1 MSSTYN
7 FKNTY
12 KNTYK
17 APTFRVPTYQLP
29 TYKNTYTPLTNEQLR
44 YLQEYED
51 NLKQT
56 PDKDWQKVLRRAEMT
71 ANTND
76 AKQLNSLADAISTA
90 FAGTRFD
97 NESKLSAW
105 LLDNKLLPRNP
116 ASNMLAGVF
125 NAFSAGK
132 QFLIDPISEGYWGTA
147 GINFLQGAM
156 ESLDILA
163 NPVKGAIIET
173 YKNGP
178 SGIITGLAK
187 GFGYGNE
194 GRTTYEY
201 DTGNGFADFLLELA
215 TDPGFWA
222 SLGTSGLLKGVG
234 KEGAEAIIGEGATT
248 LVKEVASE
256 FGEKTTRKWLKRGL
270 NELVQKSVK
279 GETATMM
286 DAVESLLR
294 YAPTSKVTADSVQ
307 ELAEIALEFA
317 QKGTKE
323 LQERIGYNIIKTI
336 DTLDNSMTKTVF
348 SPVYAPYKLINKVYK
363 TYNTRVLRILDPYLE
378 HKDILSMMDF
388 KTVMSKTGELTNSLV
403 YTAKSEGLEG
413 LNNVSIQRAFLTSL
427 KKDLSTIDKHLRKI
441 SDLFK
446 NPEKFAAEW
455 DLRHVE
461 LKNHLMKTHGFTED
475 MSIADMLKKYIEAL
489 KDAAEYTDLFKNH
502 TGQLQTLIESYAQLE
517 TAFEFFKTLNKNVVN
532 PAQTKALVD
541 VLTNDS
547 GNSLK
552 TLSAQNLPDA
562 VNLFVATYQSSL
574 KDTAEIVYNA
584 IVENNKLLTVYI
596 TPEEVHRNV
605 VNFVMYGSNEAK
617 AFLQNYLPKGKLLQD
632 YIPEKLQST
641 FIETMQNNILADLI
655 TPVFKLLGL
664 EDVLISAKYD
674 IDAVLSWVKRH
685 NQGQNTFR
693 STKFIENEIAKIIRQ
708 SALANRPLSYIRTL
722 YRQDKQIEL
731 GYDISKQ
738 HIDFDDLKL
747 FRNLKKD
754 LERKGYSLKDVF
766 KPTTTPRQG
775 LREQDIYKR
784 FNKILVQQNNNVVVR
799 SFEDL
804 TNVLDDVTLA
814 SLRDFVEQA
823 TYLIRTNVTLDTFT
837 ISKTGMRTKNFA
849 QLTEGL
855 YDTLKH
861 DLQTAY
867 NKYIDFQKQAI
878 KENIIL
884 KGYVDKIEAVGI
896 NIQKEVANTMQ
907 KNIVNA
913 FKKAEKLTKSF
924 KRDVD
929 VDPDDAINNIKTSIT
944 DFRNNLQE
952 LLDSFETTSFSPVFT
967 AVQDDNIFLTDALQ
981 NAIKDL
987 DGLLKADTPD
997 ANALFEVLH
1006 NLQIQCDI
1014 NQSAIHK
1021 ALNEGVRTT
1030 AVKHSNTY
1038 KRLPAFVYT
1047 KKATFD
1053 DKQRLNEI
1061 VQKFQD
1067 IQNEI
1072 QNLNN
1077 QIAHNAEQ
1085 IKSLKTISKDFKP
1098 KSLIKDTPNKKYENA
1113 KKIIS
1118 NPQKYA
1124 DKVLAEEKKL
1134 ESLQAKLVDLKKEK
1148 AKQSAKVTKLD
1159 KKYTDE
1165 RIKNK
1170 FGVTEGSK
1178 IIDVNGVTKEVKTI
1192 KFNEDVPEPS
1202 KKAINDANIELSNA
1216 RILLNRIQKEFDKTV
1231 SDIESI
1237 ENTIKTFQY
1246 YLKNGENIVK
1256 NYEDSLAKEAEEA
1269 FIKDVS
1275 NLEEALKIT
1284 GLISYEAYKKLPF
1297 EKRQAKFNE
1306 IAKALQDKIEEL
1318 TNTNKTHINELKPTY
1333 YSKLNSARAKF
1344 EAFIEQR
1351 KINAYTN
1358 IDMDISAGKIKY
1370 PKEVVNEV
1378 FSKLEYLINNAYS
1391 LFETNPAEFS
1401 VMGTA
1406 IQYIFKQEQTANS
1419 IVYLTD
1425 DIAKNFIIDVALNK
1439 NHDII
1444 NKFTDAGYVEDLLNK
1459 SSKEEI
1465 KEAIKEMAEG
1475 CMLVYKGADSVA
1487 AYGQLLQTIESS
1499 ATLTKKQKAAIIST
1513 LNRPDIAKLSVEFIA
1528 RDPDYMF
1535 SKLFENIEG
1544 FINGVDKPRLFNLD
1558 AYREEKAVT
1567 QYFEKKYGLT
1577 PEAWAILA
1585 HHAGADTLTT
1595 KAFIEDVLDGYFH
1608 LRPNDII
1615 WDSETSNLSGD
1626 VGEALEYSFLINDT
1640 VYTFKRHIDKAN
1652 PDIVPEH
1659 DALLVY
1665 AKDEPDLN
1673 KALDK
1678 FYDYYNR
1685 DYSGPQIEK
1694 HIAEDEQNVIQY
1706 FDTEE
1711 DLLKAIFDFLHK
1723 NGTVYLDDTG
1733 KNIDKTNIAA
1743 TRLVGHNSINFDIE
1757 FLEKRAVKRGLEN
1770 DFKAVFNRFDHIDT
1784 LKLAEEKYNYTRLT
1798 AKDKAT
1804 IQNLFKDYIVSRTI
1818 DYGTGVWHAG
1828 EDFVNAIPKELSRG
1842 LKQISGVQNDVLP
1855 LVDPTRGNGVAI
1867 LKKQSASDK
1876 KYLKELLEKEA
1887 AIKRGEI
1894 PEEVYSADFSVHTVE
1909 DEFYLLRKHL
1919 TELRKQIR
1927 ETNKQLNNVLFTI
1940 DDLESPAFKELI
1952 FNILK
1957 DSPTYKGW
1965 TEAQLREY
1973 LKYVNPSKLLY
1984 SEYDLYNLIGF
1995 KKVFDPKA
2003 VRAWFKIPGTVN
2015 SPDNVSAVLGKKMYD
2030 TTKALNRTMAKIRN
2044 PKAIEQF
2051 DSELTAFLNAVSEKN
2066 LLKHENFIK
2075 GPVLQYLILNT
2086 KSLPEKYALADYIF
2100 KLAQNSHISPD
2111 RSVLSLLPEDVIAGM
2126 HRVYNND
2133 KLFTHSTIKDTGL
2146 TFAENELKILD
2157 NEFWTD
2163 AATSA
2168 RITSDFAKHIENF
2181 NMCDELDKSGIFSP
2195 EKQAFAQG
2203 AQQTYKL
2210 LKFYVDLLNEAPEA
2224 DAMNILHEIGS
2235 KIMFIT
2241 EQLHKQTLYNYLN
2254 YTNPEDLRNRL
2265 AWNLGHVTFLESEA
2279 PEIAQQI
2286 LNDKKAFEAL
2296 GVVVSNDGH
2305 RLHMQIDH
2313 RAVKY
2318 ECIIRNE
2325 DDRAVKHI
2333 YIDGQEILKPE
2344 LPELDVGE
2352 AIKATIEE
2360 YTKSTEAG
2368 PAVLGVLN
2376 ESKLKELGGLITG
2389 ARSGLHNITRNAS
2402 AGVHAELMDKES
2414 MRFIYNNAPPE
2425 IQKAMG
2431 DIDAM
2436 LIDNSAWFTETNFNL
2451 CNLGS
2456 TSAKRQIQENVSVN
2470 LMGTYEKATR
2480 IALSNQKA
2488 RYKYL
2493 DMMLRG
2499 ETRLDVGFWADEAN
2513 NELVIRYLKDHPEL
2527 TVAVLYKDAKAAQGY
2542 NIKRVTINTA
2552 EDLQN
2557 ARRLHASVLSNQVYS
2572 KTASVV
2578 YDSAY
2583 DKGSLHFLANIMRLY
2598 KIGQLSIFNMGAL
2611 ARNLIDSTLKMFIS
2625 TQDVLGTLR
2634 AGHDAR
2640 KQYSQYKTA
2649 LRGLLA
2655 SSDVN
2660 TEAVERIARAYGVAP
2675 KEVMDDVLWEVNNYK
2690 LNTIKDVMA
2699 TSRLFQKY
2707 NTALD
2712 EIIKTDRN
2720 AVLRPQNVEFY
2731 FKYMAKDFDIDT
2743 FYEIHKFITQG
2754 ASAGMPQ
2761 ALKEAFQKTS
2771 PEAFQIDGLFDSVV
2785 HLLGK
2790 TAEVNG
2796 YFEQVIRL
2804 TQHIQQLRSGMNF
2817 AESNLKIVKTHFD
2830 YASKTDVTK
2839 SIELIFP
2846 YYSFK
2851 MNNYE
2856 YWANIMET
2864 QPWVMR
2870 MLSEVMEQVWE
2881 FDEYDTYAE
2890 HTELANNESLQY
2902 QILSGNVPLFHDDSA
2917 TLKLNPSFMDVISM
2931 TTDPFGNATSSL
2943 WAPLNVGFKKAM
2955 LEAWNQGLTNQFV
2968 DNTFGLD
2975 QYAYDNQL
2983 PLGQQMLYNAPLV
2996 GPTIQRFTQQ
3006 SDKYAERTDFLGSK
3020 YMPSLFGATSRWNT
3034 ENIKSPEEWDAIH
3047 SEWANNALQR
3057 KIAYDS
3063 KRRSY
3068 SSKRKASYS
3077 GQRYYYNKSYNK
3089 YGNGTRYYNYYNPG
3103 YSDYVEYYNKPY
3115 NKRYTDRY
3123 PQKLKLQRPK
3133 RVYSEN
3139 IYWKFYTKSG
3149 KKRWDILKSKATQ
3162 KNLQM
3167 KIKLMYD
3174 YYR

>member
-1 MSSTYN
+1 MSSN
-7 FKNTY
+7 FKTPTY
-12 KNTYK
+12 KTATYK
-17 APTFRVPTYQLP
+17 APTYRVPTYRLP
-29 TYKNTYTPLTNEQLR
+29 TYKPVDYTPLTNEQLR
-44 YLQEYED
+44 YLEEYKD

-56 PDKDWQKVLRRAEMT
+56 PNKDWQKVLRRAGMT
-71 ANTND
+71 VNIND
-76 AKQLNSLADAISTA
+76 AKQLNSLVDVISTTL
-90 FAGTRFD
+90 AGTRFN
-97 NESKLSAW
+97 NESRLASW
-105 LLDNKLLPRNP
+105 ILDNKRLSYNP
-116 ASNMLAGVF
+116 IANVFAGIG
-125 NAFSAGK
+125 NLFSVGK
-132 QFLIDPISEGYWGTA
+132 QFLIDPISEGHWGTA

-156 ESLDILA
+156 ESLDVLA

-178 SGIITGLAK
+178 SGIITGLTK
-187 GFGYGNE
+187 GLGYGNE

-201 DTGNGFADFLLELA
+201 DTGNGFADFILELA

-234 KEGAEAIIGEGATT
+234 KESAEAIIGEGTTT

-256 FGEKTTRKWLKRGL
+256 VGEKVTRKWLKRGL

-279 GETATMM
+279 GETATIT

-294 YAPTSKVTADSVQ
+294 YAPTSKVSADSVQ

-323 LQERIGYNIIKTI
+323 LQERISYNIIKTI
-336 DTLDNSMTKTVF
+336 DTLDNGMAKVVL
-348 SPVYAPYKLINKVYK
+348 SPVILPYKGVNKVYK
-363 TYNTRVLRILDPYLE
+363 MYNTRVLRILEPYLE
-378 HKDILSMMDF
+378 HKDTLSMMDY
-388 KTVMSKTGELTNSLV
+388 KTVMSKVGELTNSLV
-403 YTAKSEGLEG
+403 HAAKSEGLEG
-413 LNNVSIQRAFLTSL
+413 LNNVSIQKAFLTSL
-427 KKDLSTIDKHLRKI
+427 KKDLSTIDKHLRKL
-441 SDLFK
+441 SGLFK
-446 NPEKFAAEW
+446 NPEKFATEW
-455 DLRHVE
+455 DLRHAE
-461 LKNHLMKTHGFTED
+461 LKNHLIKTHGFAED
-475 MSIADMLKKYIEAL
+475 MHTADMLKKYMEAL
-489 KDAAEYTDLFKNH
+489 EDAVGYTDLFKNY
-502 TGQLQTLIESYAQLE
+502 TGQLQTIINTYV
-517 TAFEFFKTLNKNVVN
+517 TLNEAYSAFKIINEGVVN
-532 PAQTKALVD
+532 PGLLKKLSELLAVD
-541 VLTNDS
+541 SDATVKTLS
-547 GNSLK
+547 GNSFMK
-552 TLSAQNLPDA
+552 TSLLDDLDTFEQTYTSVLNDIVQRIKNAVRMDSYADELELSNLIAD
-562 VNLFVATYQSSL
+562 Y
-574 KDTAEIVYNA
+574 IVYNNSESKK
-584 IVENNKLLTVYI
+584 V
-596 TPEEVHRNV
+596 
-605 VNFVMYGSNEAK
+605 
-617 AFLQNYLPKGKLLQD
+617 LQFMLQD
-632 YIPEKLQST
+632 GLNIDDFIPKQLLNSSGELLSFTDLLRQTYCKV
-641 FIETMQNNILADLI
+641 IL
-655 TPVFKLLGL
+655 TPVFSSLGL
-664 EDVLISAKYD
+664 DDILQHTNYDVKSILKILKKQLKFENIKFKTARSAEGTIMHIIDKSPFAGKDDTLSYLKKLYNLMKKGDLFKATADIPWEDIAAFRELCLTIQKAGYNIEDILEPKLVVKNSARRASITKIFNNIYE
-674 IDAVLSWVKRH
+674 DANLKIAKSFTALSAASEDA
-685 NQGQNTFR
+685 TFR
-693 STKFIENEIAKIIRQ
+693 SLI
-708 SALANRPLSYIRTL
+708 
-722 YRQDKQIEL
+722 
-731 GYDISKQ
+731 
-738 HIDFDDLKL
+738 
-747 FRNLKKD
+747 
-754 LERKGYSLKDVF
+754 
-766 KPTTTPRQG
+766 
-775 LREQDIYKR
+775 
-784 FNKILVQQNNNVVVR
+784 
-799 SFEDL
+799 
-804 TNVLDDVTLA
+804 
-814 SLRDFVEQA
+814 DFVEQIDYMA
-823 TYLIRTNVTLDTFT
+823 LTQLTVNMRPAHIADYTNVLIAAGEDIYRSLKFSLDTIYNMFNESLQNT
-837 ISKTGMRTKNFA
+837 LKNDKA
-849 QLTEGL
+849 L
-855 YDTLKH
+855 YDYVK
-861 DLQTAY
+861 
-867 NKYIDFQKQAI
+867 AI
-878 KENIIL
+878 ES
-884 KGYVDKIEAVGI
+884 VGI
-896 NIQKEVANTMQ
+896 NINAEIAHTMQ
-907 KNIVNA
+907 RNIVDA
-913 FKKAEKLTKSF
+913 FRKAEKLSVTF
-924 KRDVD
+924 KQSAD
-929 VDPDDAINNIKTSIT
+929 INSTKTSIM
-944 DFRNNLQE
+944 DLRNNLEE
-952 LLDSFETTSFSPVFT
+952 LLNTFDTTSLS
-967 AVQDDNIFLTDALQ
+967 AVLSAAQDVDIPLTDTLY

-987 DGLLKADTPD
+987 DMLLKSDELD
-997 ANALFEVLH
+997 ANAVFEVLH
-1006 NLQIQCDI
+1006 ALQRQCDI
-1014 NQSAIHK
+1014 SQKAINKNIDAGLREVAPKH
-1021 ALNEGVRTT
+1021 LNEF
-1030 AVKHSNTY
+1030 AE
-1038 KRLPAFVYT
+1038 LPTFSYT
-1047 KKATFD
+1047 KQATVGD
-1053 DKQRLNEI
+1053 RQHLNNSI
-1061 VQKFQD
+1061 S
-1067 IQNEI
+1067 EI
-1072 QNLNN
+1072 QNIQNKIKELNEAIRLN
-1077 QIAHNAEQ
+1077 K
-1085 IKSLKTISKDFKP
+1085 IKIEHYKTLAGTKFKP
-1098 KSLIKDTPNKKYENA
+1098 RQLIKDTPNKIYNNA
-1113 KKIIS
+1113 KKII
-1118 NPQKYA
+1118 NDPQKYA
-1124 DKVLAEEKKL
+1124 DEALNQEEKLKRL
-1134 ESLQAKLVDLKKEK
+1134 KEVQADLKKAHK
-1148 AKQSAKVTKLD
+1148 TQST
-1159 KKYTDE
+1159 
-1165 RIKNK
+1165 KNK
-1170 FGVTEGSK
+1170 
-1178 IIDVNGVTKEVKTI
+1178 IKEK
-1192 KFNEDVPEPS
+1192 
-1202 KKAINDANIELSNA
+1202 
-1216 RILLNRIQKEFDKTV
+1216 LNRINVAISTAENRINTLKYYFD
-1231 SDIESI
+1231 
-1237 ENTIKTFQY
+1237 NA
-1246 YLKNGENIVK
+1246 ENIIERHK
-1256 NYEDSLAKEAEEA
+1256 HAIAKEAKDG
-1269 FIKDVS
+1269 FIRDTEG
-1275 NLEEALKIT
+1275 LENSLKEALKIT
-1284 GLISYEAYKKLPF
+1284 KLMDYEDYIKAPLEIRRDVFNKL
-1297 EKRQAKFNE
+1297 AD
-1306 IAKALQDKIEEL
+1306 ALQKKADELAEINKSYAVKITKKYYTKL
-1318 TNTNKTHINELKPTY
+1318 SNK
-1333 YSKLNSARAKF
+1333 F
-1344 EAFIEQR
+1344 
-1351 KINAYTN
+1351 
-1358 IDMDISAGKIKY
+1358 DMFNNFVKQHKVQLLPDMKIKGEVIH
-1370 PKEVVNEV
+1370 PKKVADDLFNQIETLVN
-1378 FSKLEYLINNAYS
+1378 NTYS
-1391 LFETNPAEFS
+1391 LFETNPTEFS

-1406 IQYIFKQEQTANS
+1406 VQYIFKQEQTANS

-1425 DIAKNFIIDVALNK
+1425 DIAKAFIVSVALNK

-1444 NKFTDAGYVEDLLNK
+1444 NKFTDSGYVEDLLNK
-1459 SSKEEI
+1459 SSKKEI
-1465 KEAIKEMAEG
+1465 KEAIKEMAAG

-1487 AYGQLLQTIESS
+1487 AYGQLLQTVESC
-1499 ATLTKKQKAAIIST
+1499 APLTKKQKAAIIST
-1513 LNRPDIAKLSVEFIA
+1513 LNRPDIAKLSVELIA

-1535 SKLFENIEG
+1535 AKLFENIEG

-1577 PEAWAILA
+1577 SEAWATLA

-1595 KAFIEDVLDGYFH
+1595 KAFIEDVLDGDFN

-1615 WDSETSNLSGD
+1615 WDSETSNLSAD

-1665 AKDEPDLN
+1665 AKDESDLD
-1673 KALDK
+1673 KALNK
-1678 FYDYYNR
+1678 FYDYYNK

-1694 HIAEDEQNVIQY
+1694 HIAKDKQDVVQY

-1711 DLLKAIFDFLHK
+1711 DLLKGIFDFLHK
-1723 NGTVYLDDTG
+1723 NGTVYLDTTG
-1733 KNIDKTNIAA
+1733 KNIDKTHVDA

-1770 DFKAVFNRFDHIDT
+1770 DFKAVFNRFEHIDT

-1798 AKDKAT
+1798 SKQKAT

-1818 DYGTGVWHAG
+1818 DEGTGLWHAG
-1828 EDFVNAIPKELSRG
+1828 EDFVNAVPKELTRG
-1842 LKQISGVQNDVLP
+1842 LKRMSEVQSEVLP
-1855 LVDPTRGNGVAI
+1855 LVDPTLSTTRPIQKKMKIPKSIKVAE
-1867 LKKQSASDK
+1867 
-1876 KYLKELLEKEA
+1876 Y
-1887 AIKRGEI
+1887 
-1894 PEEVYSADFSVHTVE
+1894 
-1909 DEFYLLRKHL
+1909 DEFYRMREHL
-1919 TELRKQIR
+1919 VELRKQIR

-1940 DDLESPAFKELI
+1940 DDLENPAFKELI

-2015 SPDNVSAVLGKKMYD
+2015 SPDNVASVLGKKMYD
-2030 TTKALNRTMAKIRN
+2030 TAKALNRTMAKIRN

-2051 DSELTAFLNAVSEKN
+2051 DSELTAFLNAVSEKD
-2066 LLKHENFIK
+2066 LLQHENFIK
-2075 GPVLQYLILNT
+2075 GPVLKHLILNT

-2100 KLAQNSHISPD
+2100 KLAQNSHISPN

-2126 HRVYNND
+2126 YRVYNND

-2296 GVVVSNDGH
+2296 GVAISNDGH
-2305 RLHMQIDH
+2305 RLYMQIDH
-2313 RAVKY
+2313 SAVKY

-2325 DDRAVKHI
+2325 DDRAIKHI

-2344 LPELDVGE
+2344 LPELNIEE
-2352 AIKATIEE
+2352 AISATIKE

-2368 PAVLGVLN
+2368 PAVLGVLTEN
-2376 ESKLKELGGLITG
+2376 RLKELGALITS

-2436 LIDNSAWFTETNFNL
+2436 LMDNSAWFTETTFNL

-2480 IALSNQKA
+2480 ISLSNQKA

-2499 ETRLDVGFWADEAN
+2499 ETRLDVGYWADEAN
-2513 NELVIRYLKDHPEL
+2513 NEFVIQYLKNHPEL
-2527 TVAVLYKDAKAAQGY
+2527 TVAVLYKDIKAAQGY
-2542 NIKRVTINTA
+2542 NIKRVIINTV

-2557 ARRLHASVLSNQVYS
+2557 ARRLHASVLSNQMYS

-2660 TEAVERIARAYGVAP
+2660 TETVERIARAYGVAP
-2675 KEVMDDVLWEVNNYK
+2675 KEVMDDILWEVNNYK

-2707 NTALD
+2707 NIALD
-2712 EIIKTDRN
+2712 EIIKTDCN

-2761 ALKEAFQKTS
+2761 ALKEAFQKTA
-2771 PEAFQIDGLFDSVV
+2771 PEAFQIDGFFDSVM

-2870 MLSEVMEQVWE
+2870 MLTEVMEQIWE

-2902 QILSGNVPLFHDDSA
+2902 QILSGNVSLFHDDSA

-2943 WAPLNVGFKKAM
+2943 WAPLNAGFKKAM

-2968 DNTFGLD
+2968 NNTFGLD
-2975 QYAYDNQL
+2975 QYAYANQL
-2983 PLGQQMLYNAPLV
+2983 PLGQQLLYNAPLV

-3006 SDKYAERTDFLGSK
+3006 SDKYAERTNFLGSK

-3034 ENIKSPEEWDAIH
+3034 ENIKSPEEWDTIH
-3047 SEWANNALQR
+3047 TEWANNALQR

-3063 KRRSY
+3063 KRKSY
-3068 SSKRKASYS
+3068 GSKRKVSYS

-3115 NKRYTDRY
+3115 NSRYTNRY
-3123 PQKLKLQRPK
+3123 PQKLRLQRPK
-3133 RVYSEN
+3133 RVYPEN
-3139 IYWKFYTKSG
+3139 IYWKYYTKSG

-3174 YYR
+3174 YYK